1 MSTSA
6 TVADDF
12 GMVPLKP
19 SKSLAIAEIW
29 PLPTRVWFLPVSRA
43 ARVGEHMAVE
53 WKRLKEIPIFA
64 TRSSVGVLISPP

>member
-1 MSTSA
+1 MRTSA

-12 GMVPLKP
+12 GMIPEKP
-19 SKSLAIAEIW
+19 SKSLAIAAIW
-29 PLPTRVWFLPVSRA
+29 PLPTKVWLRPVRSD

-53 WKRLKEIPIFA
+53 WNRLKETPSFA